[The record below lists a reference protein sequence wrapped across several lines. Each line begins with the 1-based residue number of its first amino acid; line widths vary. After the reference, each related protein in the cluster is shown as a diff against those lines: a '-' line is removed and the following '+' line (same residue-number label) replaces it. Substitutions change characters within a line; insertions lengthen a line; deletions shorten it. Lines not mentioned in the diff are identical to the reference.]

1 MEQRAA
7 VLQLQVNLRPG
18 GGLCLLFGFSVEGD
32 LCTCWGGSVCPAQQD
47 QRQNPGEET
56 QAWEPPGSPTP
67 GCGKGAAQLGTRAEL
82 EKDCVG
88 REKKKKC

>member
-32 LCTCWGGSVCPAQQD
+32 LCRCRRGSVCP
-47 QRQNPGEET
+47 PGRGDTSTGASEQPHARMRESCCAYT
-56 QAWEPPGSPTP
+56 
-67 GCGKGAAQLGTRAEL
+67 GAAQLGTRAEL
-82 EKDCVG
+82 EKDCAG
-88 REKKKKC
+88 RGKKKH